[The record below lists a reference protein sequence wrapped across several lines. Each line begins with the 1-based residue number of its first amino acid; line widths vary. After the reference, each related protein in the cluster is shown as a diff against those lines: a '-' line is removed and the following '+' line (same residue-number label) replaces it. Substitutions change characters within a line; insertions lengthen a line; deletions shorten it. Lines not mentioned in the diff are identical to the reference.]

1 MAIRTKLWIFHNQ
14 KKRYLI
20 FKAFRYDLHKFNTE
34 TIFKEKT
41 VDITFISFPRILLQ
55 VKHILQ
61 SNSFRVPR
69 IYLQLFDDPC
79 TFLKLR
85 WMMWWFDFSCNFSV
99 VNNFSVA
106 SAECSPLVSIY
117 IFFEE
122 RLTIFQVKS
131 LSEINCNCSV
141 FLTEA
146 QNDSI
151 SREMA
156 KSRPWLIMSKL
167 FLFMYYFVIHTAKS
181 TASVALKWISF
192 V

>member
-1 MAIRTKLWIFHNQ
+1 MTYTNLTLRQFSK
-14 KKRYLI
+14 KKRLTLRL
-20 FKAFRYDLHKFNTE
+20 FH
-34 TIFKEKT
+34 
-41 VDITFISFPRILLQ
+41 FPRILLQ

-117 IFFEE
+117 IFFEG
-122 RLTIFQVKS
+122 RLTIFQVKN

>member
-1 MAIRTKLWIFHNQ
+1 M
-14 KKRYLI
+14 
-20 FKAFRYDLHKFNTE
+20 
-34 TIFKEKT
+34 
-41 VDITFISFPRILLQ
+41 
-55 VKHILQ
+55 
-61 SNSFRVPR
+61 
-69 IYLQLFDDPC
+69 
-79 TFLKLR
+79 
-85 WMMWWFDFSCNFSV
+85 

-151 SREMA
+151 STEMA

-167 FLFMYYFVIHTAKS
+167 FLFMYYVVIHTAKS
-181 TASVALKWISF
+181 TASVVLKGISF